1 MIKVNDHWES
11 INDFQDVSR
20 IIREYYNPDLADEL
34 DSLINEIEVSSDD
47 DIKRLEELENII
59 EEIRMLV
66 G

>member
-1 MIKVNDHWES
+1 MIKVEGHWKS

-34 DSLINEIEVSSDD
+34 DGLINEIEVSSDD